1 MIVGQVDA
9 APRNPYI
16 IAVRPFRGFVTSLS
30 QQLRFRLR
38 QPASFA
44 RADFILSETNRAAL
58 AALDAWPAWHGGCLA
73 LIGPEGSG
81 KTHLAREWT
90 ARAKAKAL
98 QPRCVDVA
106 AANGGPMLMEDA
118 ETADAE
124 TLFHL
129 INMAEAGGGLL
140 LTSRSHPRAWPAE
153 LPDLRSRL
161 NALHV
166 AEIGEPDDVVLEG
179 VLRKFF
185 RERSIKP
192 ADDVYP
198 YLMRRIERSVR
209 MAREI
214 VNRLDDAADAE
225 DRDITRALAR
235 QILDADPRTL
245 DLFE

>member
-1 MIVGQVDA
+1 MNVGHVDA
-9 APRNPYI
+9 APQRPYI
-16 IAVRPFRGFVTSLS
+16 VPASHVFGFEIFLS
-30 QQLRFRLR
+30 QQLRFKLR
-38 QPASFA
+38 PPASFA
-44 RADFILSETNRAAL
+44 RADFILSETNRGAL
-58 AALDAWPAWHGGCLA
+58 AALDAWPGWHGGCLT

-81 KTHLAREWT
+81 KTHLARDWA

-98 QPRCVDVA
+98 QPGSADVA
-106 AANGGPMLMEDA
+106 AANGGPVLMEDA
-118 ETADAE
+118 ENADDE

-140 LTSRSHPRAWPAE
+140 LTSRAHPRAWPAR

-161 NALHV
+161 NALPV

-192 ADDVYP
+192 TDDVYP

-214 VNRLDDAADAE
+214 VIRLDEAADAE

>member
-1 MIVGQVDA
+1 MSVRSIDA
-9 APRNPYI
+9 ALQNPYI
-16 IAVRPFRGFVTSLS
+16 IGVRASVGFRTYLS
-30 QQLRFRLR
+30 RQLRLKLR
-38 QPASFA
+38 RPASFA
-44 RADFILSETNRAAL
+44 RADFVLSATNREAL
-58 AALDAWPAWHGGCLA
+58 AVLDAWPAWHGGCLT
-73 LIGPEGSG
+73 LIGPEGAG
-81 KTHLAREWT
+81 KTHLAREWA
-90 ARAKAKAL
+90 ARAKARSLEAG
-98 QPRCVDVA
+98 CADVA
-106 AANGGPMLMEDA
+106 AANGGPVLMEDA
-118 ETADAE
+118 ENADDE

-129 INMAEAGGGLL
+129 TNRAEAGGGLL
-140 LTSRSHPRAWPAE
+140 LTSRAHPRAWPAE

-161 NALHV
+161 NALPV

-185 RERSIKP
+185 RERNIRP

-214 VNRLDDAADAE
+214 VIRLDEAADAD
-225 DRDITRALAR
+225 DREITRTLAR